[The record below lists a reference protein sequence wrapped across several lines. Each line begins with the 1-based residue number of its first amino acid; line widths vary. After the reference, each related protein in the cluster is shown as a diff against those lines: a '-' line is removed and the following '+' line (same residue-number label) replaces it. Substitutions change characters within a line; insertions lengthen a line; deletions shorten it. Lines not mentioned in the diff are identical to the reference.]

1 MKDGLFASVLRMCGF
16 DGGVVVTRDGRMMPP
31 SLRRVACRLR
41 GGAR

>member
-1 MKDGLFASVLRMCGF
+1 MKDGMFASVLRMCGF
-16 DGGVVVTRDGRMMPP
+16 DSGVVVTRDGRMTVP